1 MTEKQK
7 QLRQELLQSNYNYYI
22 YNNRHIGESDLLY
35 ILYKNDFCK
44 SLADRTIQYIYNN
57 TIKAL

>member
-1 MTEKQK
+1 MTEQQK
-7 QLRQELLQSNYNYYI
+7 QLRQKLLQQNYDFYV
-22 YNNRHIGESDLLY
+22 YNNIHIHENDLLY

-44 SLADRTIQYIYNN
+44 SLAIRTIQYIYNN